1 MIYILNHF
9 QRIDPI
15 NYYKLSP
22 ITTKI
27 FDKFFD
33 IILYILQLAEMYYQD
48 LYKFESKNRSRSRL
62 RREIYCAILD
72 NFSQL
77 NLSMS
82 GKRIQDFFQKLHR
95 KLEMDC
101 DDVDLPEDDCKPEKE
116 RLNTSQEKNL
126 QNRKQTLANPFLKD
140 FFQQLRTNHK
150 SKRHWFKSD

>member
-1 MIYILNHF
+1 
-9 QRIDPI
+9 
-15 NYYKLSP
+15 
-22 ITTKI
+22 
-27 FDKFFD
+27 
-33 IILYILQLAEMYYQD
+33 
-48 LYKFESKNRSRSRL
+48 
-62 RREIYCAILD
+62 
-72 NFSQL
+72 
-77 NLSMS
+77 MS